1 MRNLLRAEWRK
12 ATSTRLWW
20 ALLIPVAAVSVLVD
34 AVGGVFTGAVA
45 GVGAPSLLPVSLAAA
60 LSLTSPFPV
69 LFGVLTAAGEF
80 RHRTIT
86 TTYLLTP
93 HRGAVQAAKSIVAA
107 ATGAGYALVAALVGI
122 PAGLI
127 ARSAGPDWGVLLAVT
142 AVGVAVWALWAVL
155 GVGVGML
162 VPNLAGA
169 LAGTLVYLL
178 VGELLVSLLL
188 NRAESVLVARLSSY
202 LPGNAGDVALYDLP
216 ARAQAGD
223 AGRRVVEI
231 LAGVTQPPPWW
242 GGLIT
247 LAVWTALVAAGGWA
261 LARRRDVT

>member
-1 MRNLLRAEWRK
+1 MRAEWRK
-12 ATSTRLWW
+12 AVSTRLWW
-20 ALLIPVAAVSVLVD
+20 ALLIPVVAVSVLVD
-34 AVGGVFTGAVA
+34 AVGGLFTASV
-45 GVGAPSLLPVSLAAA
+45 VDLGAPSLVPVSLAAA

-69 LFGVLTAAGEF
+69 LYGVVTAAGEF
-80 RHRTIT
+80 RHRTVT
-86 TTYLLTP
+86 TTYLLAP
-93 HRGAVQAAKSIVAA
+93 RRGAVQVAKSIVAA
-107 ATGAGYALVAALVGI
+107 AVGAGYALVAALVGI

-127 ARSAGPDWGVLLAVT
+127 ARSATPDGGVLLGVV

-155 GVGVGML
+155 GVGIGTL

-169 LAGTLVYLL
+169 LTGTLIYLL
-178 VGELLVSLLL
+178 VGELLISLLL
-188 NRAESVLVARLSSY
+188 NRADSVLVARLSSY

-223 AGRRVVEI
+223 AGRQVVEF

-247 LAVWTALVAAGGWA
+247 LAVWTALAATGGWA
-261 LARRRDVT
+261 LADRRDVT